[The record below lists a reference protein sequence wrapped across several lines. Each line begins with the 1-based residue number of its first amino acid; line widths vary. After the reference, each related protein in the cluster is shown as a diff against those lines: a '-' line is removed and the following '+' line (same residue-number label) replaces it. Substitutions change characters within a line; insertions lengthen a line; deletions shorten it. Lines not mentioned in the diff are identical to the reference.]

1 MTPVKAISRVR
12 SGWHVLCD
20 PGLVSID
27 AGEHVGGVEG
37 GGGGGGGLG
46 GPAGD
51 AAGRPVSLRS
61 GGGCREALQ
70 PTTSPLPVAGT

>member
-1 MTPVKAISRVR
+1 MDGTCSVIQ
-12 SGWHVLCD
+12 
-20 PGLVSID
+20 VSMD
-27 AGEHVGGVEG
+27 DGEHVGGVGG

-70 PTTSPLPVAGT
+70 PTSPLPVASP

>member
-1 MTPVKAISRVR
+1 MVITDDV
-12 SGWHVLCD
+12 
-20 PGLVSID
+20 
-27 AGEHVGGVEG
+27 EHVGGVEG

-70 PTTSPLPVAGT
+70 TSSPLPVANP

>member
-1 MTPVKAISRVR
+1 MARV
-12 SGWHVLCD
+12 VLF
-20 PGLVSID
+20 SID
-27 AGEHVGGVEG
+27 DGEHVGVGVEG

-61 GGGCREALQ
+61 GGGRAGKRSN
-70 PTTSPLPVAGT
+70 PPSPLPVLEL